1 MGFVIFLVGFSTPY
15 WLLHTD
21 FALGAHLGLWEYCS
35 DRCLSLEVRE
45 GECSFASQT
54 SHNICV
60 YSCVRACET
69 ERERQTFLCLLV
81 CIYYLNVS
89 PSL

>member
-60 YSCVRACET
+60 CMYAR
-69 ERERQTFLCLLV
+69 
-81 CIYYLNVS
+81 VS
-89 PSL
+89 M